1 MGWPFF
7 LREVYAHVLLGSP
20 KAKAEAVE
28 ELRNY
33 IALSMIAGAGAPEGE
48 KPDMEYTR
56 GLLSVLKGFEAYL
69 EPEIER
75 KTRLKV
81 ASKAF
86 VEAAN
91 FFSLLPSYAKEELDL
106 CARLVS
112 WMACEMEE
120 RLDLFSQES
129 IENAY
134 QDIGAFYRRAKSL
147 QEKRPLWW
155 SATKALW
162 LALELIE
169 EHLWDLTHE
178 KVS

>member
-7 LREVYAHVLLGSP
+7 LREVSAHVLLGPP

-28 ELRNY
+28 ELCNY
-33 IALSMIAGAGAPEGE
+33 IALSMIAGAGAPEGA

-81 ASKAF
+81 ASKALG
-86 VEAAN
+86 EAAH
-91 FFSLLPSYAKEELDL
+91 FFSLLPYAKEELNL

-112 WMACEMEE
+112 WMA
-120 RLDLFSQES
+120 
-129 IENAY
+129 
-134 QDIGAFYRRAKSL
+134 
-147 QEKRPLWW
+147 
-155 SATKALW
+155 
-162 LALELIE
+162 LELIE
-169 EHLWDLTHE
+169 EHFEEYVGGEAAGWSHCIGKGGGPDRP
-178 KVS
+178 